1 MNHTKYRVW
10 LISIVL
16 AAVVFG
22 IVWYVAG
29 KEEENTITDG
39 TLVYHEL
46 PGREERILELPGRES
61 RAYELPGKEDR
72 AEELL

>member
-1 MNHTKYRVW
+1 MNLSEAEREDPLGGKEESGMNHTKYRVW

-16 AAVVFG
+16 AAVIFG

-46 PGREERILELPGRES
+46 PGKEEVL
-61 RAYELPGKEDR
+61 
-72 AEELL
+72 